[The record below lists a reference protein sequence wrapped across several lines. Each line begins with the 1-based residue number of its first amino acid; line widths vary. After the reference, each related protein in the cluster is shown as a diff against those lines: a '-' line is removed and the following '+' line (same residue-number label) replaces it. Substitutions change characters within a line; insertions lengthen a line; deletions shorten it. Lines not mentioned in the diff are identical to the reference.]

1 MNREEGIG
9 GEEADG
15 NAQKNFLELE
25 VVDNDI
31 FGQNIYD
38 YDMRKTNKIN
48 EIREK

>member
-1 MNREEGIG
+1 MNSEKGKE

-15 NAQKNFLELE
+15 NAQKKFLELE